1 MLSVVR
7 RALPYR
13 DRLHDV
19 RWLVAGYAGV
29 GGFVALEGAA
39 RQGGSASSLDASTE
53 DQGTTRLV
61 VASYVL
67 AVGLPPLLRRLR
79 LRRLPSGVAGLGV
92 AVEAAG
98 LGLRFWSM
106 RTLGASYSRTLRTT
120 DAQQVVA
127 RGPYR
132 LVRHPGYLGSMLTWT
147 GFALTSQSLPTV
159 VSISGLLAGAYG
171 RRIAA
176 EERLLIR
183 NLPGYLD
190 YSRGTKKLVPFV
202 W

>member
-1 MLSVVR
+1 VILRQPALAQGR
-7 RALPYR
+7 RHLG
-13 DRLHDV
+13 
-19 RWLVAGYAGV
+19 WLLVGYAGI
-29 GGFVALEGAA
+29 GAFIALEGTV
-39 RQGGSASSLDASTE
+39 RDRGTASSLDAAAE

-61 VASYVL
+61 ALSYVL

-79 LRRLPSGVAGLGV
+79 VRRLPPRAAGLGV
-92 AVEAAG
+92 AVEATG
-98 LGLRFWSM
+98 LCVRLWSM
-106 RTLGASYSRTLRTT
+106 RTLGASYSRTLRTI